1 MGFIKDRPISCIPT
15 NGENY
20 ISFFHRAFDF
30 HRLPTVFECLRVRV
44 LKSYIEEE
52 KIPLLL
58 RKDVYTYEYFDNFE
72 KFSETRLPP
81 KSSFFNSLKDEDI
94 TQEVYDHAKNVF
106 EQFRCRSLG
115 DYPMMICMSNR
126 MSFC

>member
-1 MGFIKDRPISCIPT
+1 MAKIIFHFSIGHLTFIDSLQFLNASLEKLISNFAKEGFEK
-15 NGENY
+15 
-20 ISFFHRAFDF
+20 FRA
-30 HRLPTVFECLRVRV
+30 

-58 RKDVYTYEYFDNFE
+58 RKDVYPYEYFDSFK

>member
-1 MGFIKDRPISCIPT
+1 MVKIIFHFSIGHLTFIDSLQFLNASLEKLISNFAKEGFEK
-15 NGENY
+15 
-20 ISFFHRAFDF
+20 F
-30 HRLPTVFECLRVRV
+30 RV

-72 KFSETRLPP
+72 KFSETQLPL

>member
-1 MGFIKDRPISCIPT
+1 MAKIIFHFSIGHLTFIDSLQFLNASLEKLISNFAKEGFEK
-15 NGENY
+15 
-20 ISFFHRAFDF
+20 F
-30 HRLPTVFECLRVRV
+30 RV

-72 KFSETRLPP
+72 KFSETQLPL

>member
-1 MGFIKDRPISCIPT
+1 MAKIIFHYSIGHLTFIDSLQFLNASLEKLISNFAKEGFEK
-15 NGENY
+15 
-20 ISFFHRAFDF
+20 F
-30 HRLPTVFECLRVRV
+30 RV

-72 KFSETRLPP
+72 KFSETQLPL